1 MDMELEAKGS
11 IFEGRDEKQ
20 IILSKRELQQQ
31 EMKMALQAQI
41 DEKNRKKEYEKQR
54 ALDEERRLEQ
64 RIRADLNLQGGEQ
77 GKPAAPSFNQN
88 NQTMNVVGNRGKV

>member
-1 MDMELEAKGS
+1 MDMELESKGS

-41 DEKNRKKEYEKQR
+41 DEKNRKKEFEKQR
-54 ALDEERRLEQ
+54 ALDEELRLEQ
-64 RIRADLNLQGGEQ
+64 RIRADLNI
-77 GKPAAPSFNQN
+77 
-88 NQTMNVVGNRGKV
+88 

>member
-64 RIRADLNLQGGEQ
+64 RIRADLNLQVGE
-77 GKPAAPSFNQN
+77 
-88 NQTMNVVGNRGKV
+88 